1 MKRVELYARVRH
13 AVMIEGLSQREAAR
27 RFGIDPRT
35 VKKMLIYS
43 VPPGYVR
50 TRLPVRPKLD
60 PFIGVIDRI
69 LEEDKSRP
77 KKQRHTSK
85 RIFERLRDEYGFE
98 GGITIVKDYICGA
111 HQAGALPR
119 HVPLLLQGVRR
130 GGGGAGAGGVGA
142 GRGGAGMRIPRQSGQ

>member
-35 VKKMLIYS
+35 VKKMLRYS

-50 TRLPVRPKLD
+50 MRPPVRPKLD

-69 LEEDKSRP
+69 LDEDKDRP
-77 KKQRHTSK
+77 KKR
-85 RIFERLRDEYGFE
+85 
-98 GGITIVKDYICGA
+98 
-111 HQAGALPR
+111 
-119 HVPLLLQGVRR
+119 
-130 GGGGAGAGGVGA
+130 
-142 GRGGAGMRIPRQSGQ
+142 

>member
-35 VKKMLIYS
+35 VGKMLRYS

-50 TRLPVRPKLD
+50 RRPPVRPKLD

-69 LEEDKSRP
+69 VDEDKERP

-85 RIFERLRDEYGFE
+85 RVYERLRDASGVNGLNSPLKKSPLAWFHSTA
-98 GGITIVKDYICGA
+98 IHMAAKAV
-111 HQAGALPR
+111 LP
-119 HVPLLLQGVRR
+119 
-130 GGGGAGAGGVGA
+130 
-142 GRGGAGMRIPRQSGQ
+142 S